1 MMTRAIAGIRKPKQV
16 ISLLTTTKSPLPK
29 SHIHAFSDPN
39 WTAAMT
45 DEIDAM
51 LKTKTWS
58 LVLRPPKVNI
68 VRSMWLFKH
77 KYDADGSIT
86 RHKARL
92 VANGKSQEAGVDFTE
107 TFSPMVKP
115 ATIRTVLNVRVG
127 LDWPIRQLDV
137 KNVFLQGDLEE
148 TVYMHQPPGFIDKN
162 SLNHVCRLHKA
173 IYGLKKAPRAWN
185 SRFAKFITHLG
196 FVTSRADASL
206 FVYRKGVDL
215 AYILLYVD
223 DILLTASSTKLLETS
238 LLH

>member
-39 WTAAMT
+39 WTPAMT

-115 ATIRTVLNVRVG
+115 ATIRTVLNVHVG
-127 LDWPIRQLDV
+127 LDWPIRQLDPSHPTIGLSDP
-137 KNVFLQGDLEE
+137 FRQTICLSHPTRPTIGQSDPSGRSDP
-148 TVYMHQPPGFIDKN
+148 TI
-162 SLNHVCRLHKA
+162 SLPDPIRL
-173 IYGLKKAPRAWN
+173 
-185 SRFAKFITHLG
+185 
-196 FVTSRADASL
+196 
-206 FVYRKGVDL
+206 
-215 AYILLYVD
+215 
-223 DILLTASSTKLLETS
+223 
-238 LLH
+238 

>member
-1 MMTRAIAGIRKPKQV
+1 MTRAIAGIRKPKQV

-39 WTAAMT
+39 WTPAMT

-115 ATIRTVLNVRVG
+115 ATIRTVLNVHVG
-127 LDWPIRQLDV
+127 LDWPIRQLDPSHPTIGLSDP
-137 KNVFLQGDLEE
+137 FRQTIGLSHPTRPTIGLSDPSGRSDPSDDRSGRSDPTIGLSD
-148 TVYMHQPPGFIDKN
+148 PI
-162 SLNHVCRLHKA
+162 RL
-173 IYGLKKAPRAWN
+173 
-185 SRFAKFITHLG
+185 
-196 FVTSRADASL
+196 
-206 FVYRKGVDL
+206 
-215 AYILLYVD
+215 
-223 DILLTASSTKLLETS
+223 
-238 LLH
+238 